1 MILVVE
7 RHDNI
12 AFLVRPV
19 RRLGHMRA
27 RLFLAFAQI
36 LAERGGEFFGVG
48 FGHAPTI
55 RLPALTRPHAFFIG
69 LRLSENSAAVAQW

>member
-7 RHDNI
+7 RRDNI

-36 LAERGGEFFGVG
+36 LAERRRKFLRIGSS
-48 FGHAPTI
+48 HKPAI
-55 RLPALTRPHAFFIG
+55 AASALTRPHAFFIG